1 MTALRHIFR
10 DPVAAFGLVIVA
22 FALVHTG
29 QVMQLHSSGGW
40 ALELQ
45 AFFFISALVVA
56 MGHSKGK

>member
-1 MTALRHIFR
+1 M
-10 DPVAAFGLVIVA
+10 VVA

-45 AFFFISALVVA
+45 AFFFITALVVA